1 MENTIKITRDKA
13 REILWTDSRI
23 NSGKIF
29 SCEFVKR
36 TNGKIRTMN
45 SCRRHVK
52 KGLVGGSL
60 KYDAKAYDLVP
71 VYIMASDEN
80 FEPEAKNRRMI
91 PIDTLRWLKLAGIKM
106 IVED

>member
-1 MENTIKITRDKA
+1 MENTAKITRAEA
-13 REILWTDSRI
+13 REMLWTDSRI

-36 TNGKIRTMN
+36 TDGTIRTMKG
-45 SCRRHVK
+45 CRRHVK

-60 KYDAKAYDLVP
+60 KYDAKSYDLVP

-91 PIDTLRWLKLAGIKM
+91 PIDTLRWLKIAGIKL